1 MIEKYFPHS
10 SMSEFMSKLNE
21 ETLDGTYTMR
31 LTPSKMQ
38 INATKCEATS
48 DDVMSFLEELSTNG
62 KVKKILA
69 FREQGTKV
77 GLHYHI
83 RLVTEFKSRK
93 SISDLVKLN
102 FIIPKGKGRGN
113 EAYAVRCCKEKD
125 KTVWKS
131 ATYIAKEGDC
141 CFRKGYTLADVN
153 YFIQYGRKL
162 STFKGLPKYE
172 QIIIM
177 YGLDKISQMS
187 LQGKIIY
194 DSVIGF
200 HKSKKLEIPPGHRIH
215 NLIHNICFKLSDNYR
230 NAMKESICNGYDQ
243 KLLGNFEYF

>member
-10 SMSEFMSKLNE
+10 NMQEFMSTLNE

-48 DDVMSFLEELSTNG
+48 IDVMAFLEKLSENV

-69 FREQGTKV
+69 FKEEGAKV
-77 GLHYHI
+77 GLHYHVRI
-83 RLVTEFKSRK
+83 VTGFKTRK
-93 SISDLVKLN
+93 SISDLVKVKFL
-102 FIIPKGKGRGN
+102 IPKGKGRGN
-113 EAYAVRCCKEKD
+113 EAYSVRDCKEKD

-141 CFRKGYTLADVN
+141 CFRKGYTQEDVN
-153 YFIQYGRKL
+153 YFIEYGKKL

-177 YGLDKISQMS
+177 YGLDKIK
-187 LQGKIIY
+187 LDGKSIY
-194 DSVIGF
+194 DAVIGF
-200 HKSKKLEIPPGHRIH
+200 HKSKKLEVPPGHRIN
-215 NLIHNICFKLSDNYR
+215 NLIHNICFQLSDTYR
-230 NAMKESICNGYDQ
+230 NALKEMICERFDQ
-243 KLLGNFEYF
+243 KLLGNFDMF